1 MRELLN
7 TLYVQT
13 LGTRLQLDHDS
24 VVARIGNDPPRRVPL
39 RRLDAIAVFGP
50 IGVSTPL
57 IHRCGKDG
65 VGLSWFTSTGRFA
78 ASVRSPTTGNV
89 LLRQSQHL
97 AHGDEVRRLNLARTI
112 VAGKLINVARFA
124 RHGARLTRDDELA
137 RILRATASEI
147 EEARANLPDAPDF
160 DTVRGIEGYA
170 SKQHFENVRRLLKAD
185 LTFEQRTRRP
195 PLSPF
200 NALLSF
206 VYGLARFR
214 VENALDGAG
223 LDPQV
228 GYLHS
233 LRPGRPA
240 LALDLLEEH
249 RPIVDRFAL
258 TLVNRRQIDA
268 SGFDTQHG
276 GAVSLTDRGRRTVLE
291 EWTNLMEKDIKHR
304 MFKEAIPYALV
315 FNVQAVVL
323 ARALRGDLPSY
334 LPYIVQAD

>member
-13 LGTRLQLDHDS
+13 MGTRLQLDHDA
-24 VVARIGNDPPRRVPL
+24 VVARIDNDPPRRVPL
-39 RRLDAIAVFGP
+39 RRLEAIAVFGP
-50 IGVSTPL
+50 ISVSTPL
-57 IHRCGKDG
+57 VHRCGKDG

-78 ASVRSPTTGNV
+78 AAVRSPTTGNV
-89 LLRQSQHL
+89 LLRRSQHL
-97 AHGDEVRRLNLARTI
+97 AHDDEVRRLELARTI
-112 VAGKLINVARFA
+112 VAGKLVNSARFA
-124 RHGARLTRDDELA
+124 RHGARLTRDDTLVK
-137 RILRATASEI
+137 ILRSAAVEI
-147 EEARANLPDAPDF
+147 DEARTKLPDAPDL
-160 DTVRGIEGYA
+160 DTVRGIEGHA
-170 SKQHFENVRRLLKAD
+170 SKQHFENVRRLVKAD
-185 LTFEQRTRRP
+185 LTFDQRSRRP

-206 VYGLARFR
+206 VYGLARHR
-214 VENALDGAG
+214 AEHALDGAG

-268 SGFDTQHG
+268 SGFDIQEG
-276 GAVSLTDRGRRTVLE
+276 GAVSLTDAGRRTVLE
-291 EWTNLMEKDIKHR
+291 EWTNLMEQDVEHR
-304 MFKEAIPYALV
+304 MLKETIPYGLV
-315 FNVQAVVL
+315 FNIQAVIL